1 MLSWRKG
8 HGDRKAGTA
17 SLFPRVRQA
26 HPGKDAAAKTGRQ
39 SPFFAI
45 FALFAVAATVVGQP
59 ALTSIQD
66 VLYRADG
73 TRFTGTMFIRYNSF
87 LAGDTTNIATA
98 NLTLPIV
105 NGVLRV
111 QLVPT
116 TTASAGAQYTVTYN
130 SRGIDQFTEIWAVAP
145 STIPLRVR
153 DVRVSSGTVIG
164 PPPVVSPVQI
174 SDVTGLP
181 NELSVRPM
189 KGIGFG
195 IGRTAVINQAGQID
209 AASGNL
215 GDCVRVDGSSGPCG
229 GGGGAAG
236 SSFADGEIPSGT
248 INGSNTNFTLASAP
262 SPASSLELYRNGL
275 LMRQGTDYQISTNT
289 ITFFLASVP
298 QSGDLLV
305 ASYRFA
311 NPNDP
316 LSSLASPQ
324 VVCSSTGSSTSG
336 VSLVE
341 LGSCTIAAGLMGAG
355 DRIEIHFQYAHT
367 GTATGFTG
375 AVQMGGT
382 TIVSRTGAAS
392 EALLAG
398 HTSVGM
404 YGGGQVWDTQTWGI
418 AMSLATNA
426 GTTGEDTSQG
436 LRVSLKGQMAGTTS
450 DSVFLRNFTVLRYP
464 AQSNP

>member
-1 MLSWRKG
+1 MLSWRKLALLA
-8 HGDRKAGTA
+8 AG
-17 SLFPRVRQA
+17 
-26 HPGKDAAAKTGRQ
+26 
-39 SPFFAI
+39 AI
-45 FALFAVAATVVGQP
+45 GTVVGQP

-66 VLYRADG
+66 ILYRADG
-73 TRFTGTMFIRYNSF
+73 TRFTGTMFVRYNSF
-87 LAGDTTNIATA
+87 LAGDTSNIATA

-116 TTASAGAQYTVTYN
+116 TTASAGAQYSVTYN
-130 SRGIDQFTEIWAVAP
+130 SQGIDQFTEIWAVSP

-164 PPPVVSPVQI
+164 PPPVIAPVQI

-195 IGRTAVINQAGQID
+195 IGRTAVINQAGQVD

-229 GGGGAAG
+229 SGGGAGGGSFVDSEVPAG
-236 SSFADGEIPSGT
+236 AVD
-248 INGSNTNFTLASAP
+248 GSNTVFTLTSTP
-262 SPASSLELYRNGL
+262 SPAASLNLYRNGL
-275 LMRQGTDYQISTNT
+275 LMRQGADYQISTNT

-305 ASYRFA
+305 ANYRFA

-336 VSLVE
+336 VTLVE

-355 DRIEIHFQYAHT
+355 DRFEVQYQYGHT
-367 GTATGFTG
+367 GTVTGFTG
-375 AVQMGGT
+375 AVLVGST
-382 TIVSRTGAAS
+382 TVASRSGSAA

-398 HTSVGM
+398 HTSFGI
-404 YGGGQVWDTQTWGI
+404 YGSGQTWDTQSWGG
-418 AMSLATNA
+418 ALSLASNA
-426 GTTGEDTSQG
+426 GTASENTS
-436 LRVSLKGQMAGTTS
+436 LAVRVSLQGQMAGTTS
-450 DSVFLRNFTVLRYP
+450 DSVFLRNFTVIRYP
-464 AQSNP
+464 AQANP

>member
-1 MLSWRKG
+1 MLSWR
-8 HGDRKAGTA
+8 RLALLAAG
-17 SLFPRVRQA
+17 
-26 HPGKDAAAKTGRQ
+26 
-39 SPFFAI
+39 AI
-45 FALFAVAATVVGQP
+45 GTVAGQP

-87 LAGDTTNIATA
+87 LAGDTSNVATA

-111 QLVPT
+111 RLVPT

-130 SRGIDQFTEIWAVAP
+130 SQGIDQFTEIWAVPP

-164 PPPVVSPVQI
+164 PPPVISPVQI
-174 SDVTGLP
+174 NDVTGLV

-189 KGIGFG
+189 KGVGFG
-195 IGRTAVINQAGQID
+195 IGRAAVINQAGQVD

-229 GGGGAAG
+229 SGGGVAG
-236 SSFADGEIPSGT
+236 GSFADSEVPAGAV
-248 INGSNTNFTLASAP
+248 NGSNTVFTLATAP
-262 SPASSLELYRNGL
+262 SPASSLQLYRNGL
-275 LMRQGTDYQISTNT
+275 LMRQGVDYQIATNT
-289 ITFFLASVP
+289 ITFFIGSVP

-311 NPNDP
+311 NPNSP

-336 VSLVE
+336 ATLIE

-355 DRIEIHFQYAHT
+355 DRLEVQFHYGHT
-367 GTATGFTG
+367 GTATGFTSTVLIG
-375 AVQMGGT
+375 NT
-382 TIVSRTGAAS
+382 TVASRSGAAN
-392 EALLAG
+392 EALVAG
-398 HTSVGM
+398 HTSFGVSGS
-404 YGGGQVWDTQTWGI
+404 GQTWDSQTWGV
-418 AMSLATNA
+418 ALGLASNA
-426 GTTGEDTSQG
+426 GVASENTSQAV
-436 LRVSLKGQMAGTTS
+436 RVSLQGQMAGTTS
-450 DSVFLRNFTVLRYP
+450 DSVFLRNFTVIRYP
-464 AQSNP
+464 AQANP

>member
-1 MLSWRKG
+1 MLSWRKLALLA
-8 HGDRKAGTA
+8 AG
-17 SLFPRVRQA
+17 
-26 HPGKDAAAKTGRQ
+26 
-39 SPFFAI
+39 AI
-45 FALFAVAATVVGQP
+45 GTVVGQP

-87 LAGDTTNIATA
+87 LAGDTSNVATA

-111 QLVPT
+111 RLVPT

-130 SRGIDQFTEIWAVAP
+130 SQGIDQFTEIWAVPP

-153 DVRVSSGTVIG
+153 DVRVSSGTVVG
-164 PPPVVSPVQI
+164 PPPVISPVQI
-174 SDVTGLP
+174 SDVTGLV

-189 KGIGFG
+189 KGVGFG
-195 IGRTAVINQAGQID
+195 IGRAAVINQAGQVD

-229 GGGGAAG
+229 SGGGVASG
-236 SSFADGEIPSGT
+236 SFADSEVPAGAV
-248 INGSNTNFTLASAP
+248 NGSNTVFTLATAP
-262 SPASSLELYRNGL
+262 SPASSLQLYRNGL
-275 LMRQGTDYQISTNT
+275 LMRQGVDYQIATNT
-289 ITFFLASVP
+289 ITFFIGSVP

-311 NPNDP
+311 NPNNP

-336 VSLVE
+336 ATLIE

-355 DRIEIHFQYAHT
+355 DRLEIQFHYGHT
-367 GTATGFTG
+367 GTATGFTSTVLIG
-375 AVQMGGT
+375 NT
-382 TIVSRTGAAS
+382 TVASRSGAAN
-392 EALLAG
+392 EALVAG
-398 HTSVGM
+398 HTSFGVSGS
-404 YGGGQVWDTQTWGI
+404 GQTWDSQTWGV
-418 AMSLATNA
+418 ALGLESNA
-426 GTTGEDTSQG
+426 GSASENTSQAV
-436 LRVSLKGQMAGTTS
+436 RVSLQGQMAGTTS
-450 DSVFLRNFTVLRYP
+450 DSVFLRNFTVIRYP
-464 AQSNP
+464 AQANP